1 MPEYEAIN
9 IWVCIHLHLATD
21 PLPTIIKVCL
31 QCVLLFLKP
40 ITFPRRLCDWF
51 RLFYTRMRVERV
63 RLEQGNSFNTSNNLK
78 TKQNNFSLHMC
89 TSIIFDFEK
98 FIAGEVC
105 T

>member
-78 TKQNNFSLHMC
+78 KNKTIFLCMCVQASSLILRN
-89 TSIIFDFEK
+89 S
-98 FIAGEVC
+98 
-105 T
+105 